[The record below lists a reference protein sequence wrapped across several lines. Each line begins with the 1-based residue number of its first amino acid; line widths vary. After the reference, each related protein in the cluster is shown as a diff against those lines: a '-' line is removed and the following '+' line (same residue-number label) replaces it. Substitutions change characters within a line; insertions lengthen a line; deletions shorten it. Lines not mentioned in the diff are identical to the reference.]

1 MSWDRE
7 RKATAMA
14 TEDDTHVLLIDRLGY
29 KKCLWHL
36 HQADR
41 NLEERLAW
49 LKTID
54 HFKKW
59 GQHRLTQFA
68 YSLTEATFYRGVTM
82 IHKSD
87 PVDTLVLL
95 QSGIC
100 QGYLEHRKDGRR
112 SEIPLALYK
121 AGSFLGQTDLAA
133 TASRQ
138 RPHQMCV
145 RALSSKVKV
154 YYIPRDN
161 YIKFVLKNGDAA
173 TSLLRRR
180 LGDLSVARDQQI
192 VDSVRSTEVAQQ
204 MSLEM
209 SPLKQSKVSFQFEML
224 FFCILVV
231 SCDVVVLQYGT
242 QNMTLTFLFVVC
254 CLLFVVC
261 YLLFLSLCSFM
272 ILMSFFVVLLPPVF
286 LMIHSCSSG
295 VNCE

>member
-204 MSLEM
+204 LSLEM
-209 SPLKQSKVSFQFEML
+209 SPLKQSKVSFPML
-224 FFCILVV
+224 FFCTV
-231 SCDVVVLQYGT
+231 SKRCCVFAIRNTKHDT
-242 QNMTLTFLFVVC
+242 NISFCFVVC
-254 CLLFVVC
+254 CLLFVILIPLFFHDS
-261 YLLFLSLCSFM
+261 YLF
-272 ILMSFFVVLLPPVF
+272 FFVVLLTPVFF
-286 LMIHSCSSG
+286 LMIRSCFSG